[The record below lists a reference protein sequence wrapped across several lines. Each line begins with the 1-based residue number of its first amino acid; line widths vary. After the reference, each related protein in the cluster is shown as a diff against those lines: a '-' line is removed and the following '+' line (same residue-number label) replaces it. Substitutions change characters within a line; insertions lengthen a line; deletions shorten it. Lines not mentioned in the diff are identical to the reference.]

1 MLLLL
6 LFLPLKLLNM
16 LRKLLFAT
24 AALLSLISYSQ
35 CIADAGPDQHW
46 CGLSS
51 TDTISLGGT
60 PTGNNGQAPYIYQ
73 WSIDPISIGSTTFD
87 ASVYL
92 DDTTAANPKLLDSW
106 GNEMTF
112 YLKVTDALNTVCYDT
127 IKITVSEFSIHL
139 GTLSFTINA
148 GDSIKL
154 DAPNVM
160 SALPVDSIL
169 WRPNHGL
176 IDSNSVRPWAKP
188 TRDINYY
195 CIVWDTAGC
204 SQQGAPFQFVTVN
217 HLGNSEFDEPQID
230 IYPTLLKA
238 GESLN
243 IDLPQNLSNAR
254 VEIRD
259 LSGRAVFTASLKNEK
274 YEFAL
279 STLPKG
285 VYVCSVNSEGKLITQ
300 QKIVLQ

>member
-1 MLLLL
+1 
-6 LFLPLKLLNM
+6 M

-24 AALLSLISYSQ
+24 TALLSLNSYSQ

-46 CGLSS
+46 CGHGSN
-51 TDTISLGGT
+51 DTISLGGT
-60 PTGNNGQAPYIYQ
+60 PTGNNGQAPYTYQ
-73 WSIDPISIGSTTFD
+73 WSIDAISIGSLTFD
-87 ASVYL
+87 ASVFL

-112 YLKVTDALNTVCYDT
+112 FLKVTDALNAVCYDT
-127 IKITVSEFSIHL
+127 VKITVSSFSIHL

-154 DAPNVM
+154 DGPNVM

-176 IDSNSVRPWAKP
+176 IDSNSVSPWAKP

-204 SQQGAPFQFVTVN
+204 SQQGGAFQFVTVN
-217 HLGNSEFDEPQID
+217 HLGNSEFDESQID

-238 GESLN
+238 GENLKVDLN
-243 IDLPQNLSNAR
+243 QNCTDCQI
-254 VEIRD
+254 EIHD
-259 LSGRAVFTASLKNEK
+259 LSGRNVLSASIENEK
-274 YEFAL
+274 AEFEL
-279 STLPKG
+279 NPLPKG
-285 VYVCSVNSEGKLITQ
+285 VYICSVTSEGKVLIRK
-300 QKIVLQ
+300 KILIK

>member
-24 AALLSLISYSQ
+24 AALLSLNSYSQ

-87 ASVYL
+87 ASVFL

-127 IKITVSEFSIHL
+127 VKITVSEFSIHL

-195 CIVWDTAGC
+195 CIVWDAAGC
-204 SQQGAPFQFVTVN
+204 SQKGGAFQFVTVN
-217 HLGNSEFDEPQID
+217 HLSTSEFEESKID

-238 GESLN
+238 GENLKVDLN
-243 IDLPQNLSNAR
+243 QNYADCQI
-254 VEIRD
+254 EIHD
-259 LSGRAVFTASLKNEK
+259 LSGRNVLSASIENEK
-274 YEFAL
+274 AEFEL
-279 STLPKG
+279 NPLPKG
-285 VYVCSVNSEGKLITQ
+285 VYICSVTSEGKVLIRK
-300 QKIVLQ
+300 KILIK